1 MSLAVGN
8 VDSPNFISWILGKS
22 RDIFHVD
29 ITVQIRHSFILFYN
43 GLIAFDVYISH
54 QHIFYDIWRDNFS

>member
-8 VDSPNFISWILGKS
+8 VDSPNFISSILGKS

-29 ITVQIRHSFILFYN
+29 ITVQFRHSFILFYN
-43 GLIAFDVYISH
+43 ILIAFDVYISH
-54 QHIFYDIWRDNFS
+54 